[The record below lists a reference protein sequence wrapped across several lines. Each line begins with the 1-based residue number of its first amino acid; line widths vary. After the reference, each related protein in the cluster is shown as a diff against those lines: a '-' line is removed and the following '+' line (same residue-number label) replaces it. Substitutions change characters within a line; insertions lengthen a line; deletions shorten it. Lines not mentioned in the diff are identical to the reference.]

1 MSMSLGT
8 GWMQFNLTLLVA
20 GSAAAP
26 VAIFESS
33 GAERADEEEEIGRGS
48 FARRRRAN
56 NINFRRG
63 GN

>member
-1 MSMSLGT
+1 
-8 GWMQFNLTLLVA
+8 LTLLVA